1 MYYLTV
7 TVFSYFCRDKTAIE
21 KAMMIDDMK
30 VGVLSYTIQADD
42 ANGAILE
49 QATEDKP
56 RVMMFG
62 MGRVMK
68 AFSDALRGLTNGD
81 AFAFTIVPDDA
92 FGWPSEENITDVPKT
107 LFMADGK
114 LREELLVVDNVIR
127 MQDKEGRPFE
137 GKILEIADDYFIMDF
152 NHPLAGHSLFVKG
165 KVLDVREPTLEE
177 MNRELEYRKQHA
189 HQCHQHG
196 HSHCGCHD
204 DHCDCGESHDGCCHD
219 A

>member
-1 MYYLTV
+1 M
-7 TVFSYFCRDKTAIE
+7 I
-21 KAMMIDDMK
+21 IDDLK
-30 VGVLSYTIQADD
+30 VGVLIYTIQADD
-42 ANGAILE
+42 SNGAILE

-68 AFSDALRGLTNGD
+68 AFSDGLRGLTNGD
-81 AFAFTIVPDDA
+81 AFAFTIAPDNA
-92 FGWPSEENITDVPKT
+92 FGWPSEENITHVPKT

-114 LREELLVVDNVIR
+114 MRKELLVVDNIIR

-137 GKILEIADDYFIMDF
+137 GKILEIADDYVVMDF

-165 KVLDVREPTLEE
+165 KVLEVREPSIDE
-177 MNRELEYRKQHA
+177 MNKELEYRKQH
-189 HQCHQHG
+189 G
-196 HSHCGCHD
+196 HDHCGCHD
-204 DHCDCGESHDGCCHD
+204 HHCGCDKDHEGCCHE